1 MAFLIKKTAQYLIL
15 MGSLLLISSCG
26 GGKASSDNN
35 AVDNNPAVE
44 VPLTVKVDKTLTQNM
59 PLKTL
64 PAVNKGGLERPLATV
79 IDEDG
84 NKIQFVENELL
95 ITSDNKTA
103 VDDFVKRWNG
113 TLLKT
118 IEMKNNG
125 IEGIGDMY
133 VVRINNSLADVSKL
147 EDDLKALQPDTGAE
161 ISVSSDAAKALLAAS
176 ASESRK
182 GLSVGINW
190 LGEGATI
197 AGGHTTDEAADD
209 MTITG
214 DSFDNNAFSWNFM
227 NAGSIQDIGVT
238 EAWKLLDQQG
248 LLTKGIKLAVLDMG
262 FDPITNGD
270 IDPNFVAI
278 SNVPGLRP
286 LYESNISSCSG
297 GSSCPWHGTAVVNF
311 AMGLLNN
318 NKGAAG
324 SAGPV
329 AKPIMIY
336 TMYDFVTSI
345 SALVEA
351 KAAGAKI
358 INMSYG
364 IGVPAIFSWSVIPF
378 NIATNAI
385 RNSGVLLFAA
395 AGNDNANV
403 DKKRCV
409 LGICWEKKW
418 YTPCEN
424 SGVICVGGL
433 DYNSKN
439 RADYSKG
446 SGSNYGKKNV
456 DIFAPYVLLS
466 GADLS
471 SDHPTGSSHIV
482 YGTSGSSPF
491 TAGIAALIWTANP
504 ALSADQVADIMMRT
518 AHTSPDDTVNRYVNA
533 QAAVREAL
541 GTSINITSP
550 ADATVFVRGRAV
562 VFTAAESS
570 LEHHNPVISWSSNV
584 DGNLGNGASIS
595 RNNLSVGDHIITA
608 TVTYDDGF
616 SRLDTISIN
625 IQNLIPE
632 VTIDQPVKNTH
643 FTLSE
648 NIVLQGTSFDGDAT
662 PDFKLLDSQVH
673 WTLNHIE
680 VGNGH
685 LPAAFTAAS
694 IGLAVGGPYIL
705 KFKGTD
711 GIETV
716 QDAFPIYIDT
726 DPIDLPPSVQ
736 INTPVSNTKKL
747 ADTQDASG
755 NWYKTFALTWSVSD
769 PEDGAIRF
777 DQLVWKDSL
786 NGGPA
791 RPLNID
797 VTSLTIGL
805 NTIKNYSIKLFADG
819 VKAGVH
825 TITLTFTDSAGNTR
839 TSTVKVIVDILI

>member
-1 MAFLIKKTAQYLIL
+1 MTILIKKIPLFFILI
-15 MGSLLLISSCG
+15 GSLLLISSCG
-26 GGKASSDNN
+26 GGKAPTDNN
-35 AVDNNPAVE
+35 SVGNNPVEE
-44 VPLTVKVDKTLTQNM
+44 VPLTVKVDETLTTNM

-64 PAVNKGGLERPLATV
+64 PAVNEGGLERPLATV

-103 VDDFVKRWNG
+103 VDDFVKRWSG

-161 ISVSSDAAKALLAAS
+161 ISVSSDSAKALLAAS

-197 AGGHTTDEAADD
+197 ASGRTTDEAADD
-209 MTITG
+209 TTITG
-214 DSFDNNAFSWNFM
+214 DSFDNNAFNWNFM

-270 IDPNFVAI
+270 IDPNYLAI

-286 LYESNISSCSG
+286 LYEKNISNCG
-297 GSSCPWHGTAVVNF
+297 TPCPWHGTSVVNF
-311 AMGLLNN
+311 SMGLVNN
-318 NKGAAG
+318 NIGAAG
-324 SAGPV
+324 PAGPV

-351 KAAGAKI
+351 KVAGAKI

-378 NIATNAI
+378 DIATKAI
-385 RNSGVLLFAA
+385 RDSGVLLFAA

-403 DKKRCV
+403 DKKRCATP
-409 LGICWEKKW
+409 LICWEKKW

-433 DYNSKN
+433 DYNSKS
-439 RADYSKG
+439 RADYKKG
-446 SGSNYGKKNV
+446 NGSNYGKKNV
-456 DIFAPYVLLS
+456 DIFAPYVLLG

-471 SDHPTGSSHIV
+471 SDHPAGSSHIIS
-482 YGTSGSSPF
+482 GTSGSSPF

-550 ADATVFVRGRAV
+550 ADATVFVRGRNI
-562 VFTAAESS
+562 VFTASESS
-570 LEHHNPVISWSSNV
+570 VEHNNPLIKWSSNV
-584 DGNLGNGASIS
+584 DGDLDNGASIS

-625 IQNLIPE
+625 IQNLVPE
-632 VTIDQPVKNTH
+632 VTIDQPVKNAH

-662 PDFKLLDSQVH
+662 PDFKLLDSQVL
-673 WTLNHIE
+673 WTLNGIE
-680 VGNGH
+680 VGSGH
-685 LPAAFTAAS
+685 LPDAFTAAS
-694 IGLAVGGPYIL
+694 IALSVGGPYIL

-711 GIETV
+711 GVETV
-716 QDAFPIYIDT
+716 QDTLPVYIDA

-736 INTPVSNTKKL
+736 INTPVSNTKVL

-769 PEDGAIRF
+769 PEDGAIPF

-791 RPLNID
+791 QPLNID

-825 TITLTFTDSAGNTR
+825 TITLTFTDSTGNTR
-839 TSTVKVIVDILI
+839 TSTVKVTVDILI